1 MFISAKDWAVFV
13 AKLSKINQTAANAVR
28 AYIAKE
34 GIENRDALLNFCFQ
48 TAQKY
53 GTASGSITALM
64 YDTVAEL
71 EGVKL
76 PAAELAPMLEYGD
89 VARAVNGTLKTSVN
103 PEEIAGSVARL
114 VKRVGQDTMI
124 YNAIRDH
131 AEYAWIPSGDT
142 CAFCIMLASDGW
154 QPASKAALNGGH
166 ADHIHSNCD
175 CTYMIRHSSDLNVRG
190 YNPGRYRE
198 MYDDA
203 DGRGWRQKVNAMRRE
218 NYAKNADEINEQKRE
233 AYAIRM
239 RPPTTE

>member
-71 EGVKL
+71 EGAKL

-114 VKRVGQDTMI
+114 VKRVGQDTMM

-142 CAFCIMLASDGW
+142 CAFCIMLASNGW

-190 YNPGRYRE
+190 YDPGRYRE
-198 MYDDA
+198 IYDDA